1 MLGRFFGWFS
11 NDIGIDL
18 GTANTLV
25 YVKDHGI
32 VLREPSVVAVKA
44 GTSEVLAV
52 GDDACSTL
60 DVARQ
65 LGLAV
70 RSVQL
75 MVDRGELEAW
85 KTTGGHRRISSAS
98 VQRWL
103 TQRRA
108 GDPLAQAKRPEAA
121 AASVVRRRGE
131 RALRVLLIEDS
142 RHDQNLITLLMR
154 QQFAHIEL
162 SVADDGIAGLAMA
175 GQLQPDVLL
184 VDIPLP
190 GIDGTTLIGSLRSHP
205 TFACSQLIV
214 ITSLDESALE
224 PYALVLGGV
233 PRLHKARL
241 VAELPALLTAALQA
255 AGGSA
260 FSRRLDADS

>member
-1 MLGRFFGWFS
+1 
-11 NDIGIDL
+11 
-18 GTANTLV
+18 
-25 YVKDHGI
+25 
-32 VLREPSVVAVKA
+32 
-44 GTSEVLAV
+44 
-52 GDDACSTL
+52 
-60 DVARQ
+60 
-65 LGLAV
+65 
-70 RSVQL
+70 
-75 MVDRGELEAW
+75 
-85 KTTGGHRRISSAS
+85 
-98 VQRWL
+98 
-103 TQRRA
+103 
-108 GDPLAQAKRPEAA
+108 
-121 AASVVRRRGE
+121 
-131 RALRVLLIEDS
+131 VLLIEDS

-224 PYALVLGGV
+224 PYALVLDGV

>member
-1 MLGRFFGWFS
+1 MSAVFPSKNAKDGVC
-11 NDIGIDL
+11 
-18 GTANTLV
+18 TTL
-25 YVKDHGI
+25 
-32 VLREPSVVAVKA
+32 E
-44 GTSEVLAV
+44 
-52 GDDACSTL
+52 
-60 DVARQ
+60 VARQ

-85 KTTGGHRRISSAS
+85 KTTGGHRRISRAS

-108 GDPLAQAKRPEAA
+108 GDPLAQAKRPDTATA
-121 AASVVRRRGE
+121 RRLGARV
-131 RALRVLLIEDS
+131 LRVLLIEDS

-154 QQFAHIEL
+154 QQFAHVEL
-162 SVADDGIAGLAMA
+162 RVADDGIAGLAMA

-241 VAELPALLTAALQA
+241 VAELPALLTSALQA

-260 FSRRLDADS
+260 FSRRLDAGS

>member
-1 MLGRFFGWFS
+1 MSAVMPSKNAKDGVC
-11 NDIGIDL
+11 
-18 GTANTLV
+18 TTL
-25 YVKDHGI
+25 
-32 VLREPSVVAVKA
+32 E
-44 GTSEVLAV
+44 
-52 GDDACSTL
+52 
-60 DVARQ
+60 VARQ

-85 KTTGGHRRISSAS
+85 KTTGGHRRISRAS

-121 AASVVRRRGE
+121 ASAPRRSGE
-131 RALRVLLIEDS
+131 RPLRVLLIEDS

-214 ITSLDESALE
+214 ITSLDEPALE

-233 PRLHKARL
+233 PRVNKARL
-241 VAELPALLTAALQA
+241 VAELPALLTAALRA
-255 AGGSA
+255 AGGNAAA
-260 FSRRLDADS
+260 FSRGLDAGS

>member
-1 MLGRFFGWFS
+1 MSAVMPSKNAKDGVC
-11 NDIGIDL
+11 
-18 GTANTLV
+18 TTL
-25 YVKDHGI
+25 
-32 VLREPSVVAVKA
+32 E
-44 GTSEVLAV
+44 
-52 GDDACSTL
+52 
-60 DVARQ
+60 VARQ

-85 KTTGGHRRISSAS
+85 KTTGGHRRISRAS

-108 GDPLAQAKRPEAA
+108 GDPLAQAKRPDTAA
-121 AASVVRRRGE
+121 ARRAGARV
-131 RALRVLLIEDS
+131 LRVLLIEDS

-154 QQFAHIEL
+154 QQFAHVEL

-255 AGGSA
+255 AGGST

>member
-1 MLGRFFGWFS
+1 MPSKNAKDGVC
-11 NDIGIDL
+11 
-18 GTANTLV
+18 TTL
-25 YVKDHGI
+25 
-32 VLREPSVVAVKA
+32 E
-44 GTSEVLAV
+44 
-52 GDDACSTL
+52 
-60 DVARQ
+60 VARQ

-85 KTTGGHRRISSAS
+85 KTTGGHRRISRAS

-108 GDPLAQAKRPEAA
+108 GDPLAQAKRPDTAA
-121 AASVVRRRGE
+121 WRPGARV
-131 RALRVLLIEDS
+131 LRVLLIEDS

-154 QQFAHIEL
+154 QQFAHVEL

-255 AGGSA
+255 AGGST
-260 FSRRLDADS
+260 FSRPLDADS